1 MKVAGL
7 LIPALLFIPGL
18 LHAQEPRVELV
29 PYVGYNTSGS
39 LSTAV
44 GRIDLENNLI
54 FGGQLGF
61 KVGPG
66 RHAFINYS
74 YWPTQLV
81 VTDRLPV
88 APDTTLGDL
97 DQHNIMFGGEQDL
110 KQGSA
115 VIPYASGAL
124 GLVIFDSKV
133 RGAQGSSTRFSANFA
148 FGFKA
153 MASSQRVGVRIQG
166 KVAFNS
172 VSGSGSFWCGNYG
185 CGGAVTTSGVVQF
198 EPSAGLVLTF

>member
-7 LIPALLFIPGL
+7 LVPALLFVPGL
-18 LHAQEPRVELV
+18 LLAQEPRVELV

-61 KVGPG
+61 KVGTG
-66 RHAFINYS
+66 RLAFINYS
-74 YWPTQLV
+74 YWPTTLR
-81 VTDRLPV
+81 VTDRLPI

-97 DQHNIMFGGEQDL
+97 DQHNIMIGGEQDL
-110 KQGSA
+110 KQSN
-115 VIPYASGAL
+115 VRPYASGAL

-148 FGFKA
+148 FGIKA
-153 MASSQRVGVRIQG
+153 MSASQRVGLRIQA
-166 KVAFNS
+166 KVGFNS
-172 VSGSGSFWCGNYG
+172 VSGSGSFWCGSYG

-198 EPSAGLVLTF
+198 EPSAGLVLAF